1 MATKT
6 KSYSIAGK
14 TKGAAASVAIRGLE
28 VKDNVIVI
36 SSIDYADDYAGARL
50 PFSVGDTVSTED
62 ILYYQGVQKIE
73 GELTD
78 NFEIEDGKKKI
89 IKLTQAQEKVLA
101 ERVKKTESDRRYLTD
116 LSYRSEEDKK
126 AAEEVEAKRQE
137 AAVIEK
143 YVSTQISMSKYA
155 DEVEYLQEEFYEV
168 TEKYESRISELMEKI
183 NEGKNTT
190 KELEDVITN
199 NGYEMPQLILPEDY
213 KGDGPI
219 RDWDGPKFDMGDGPI
234 KNIGDGPAAVPAEGE
249 EPAEAT
255 AEGGEA

>member
-1 MATKT
+1 
-6 KSYSIAGK
+6 
-14 TKGAAASVAIRGLE
+14 
-28 VKDNVIVI
+28 
-36 SSIDYADDYAGARL
+36 
-50 PFSVGDTVSTED
+50 
-62 ILYYQGVQKIE
+62 
-73 GELTD
+73 
-78 NFEIEDGKKKI
+78 
-89 IKLTQAQEKVLA
+89 
-101 ERVKKTESDRRYLTD
+101 
-116 LSYRSEEDKK
+116 
-126 AAEEVEAKRQE
+126 
-137 AAVIEK
+137 
-143 YVSTQISMSKYA
+143 
-155 DEVEYLQEEFYEV
+155 
-168 TEKYESRISELMEKI
+168 MEKI